1 MLDVDLELARPGS
14 SRLSLRFSLP
24 LGRPYLLGVSGP
36 SGSGKS
42 SLLRML
48 AGLLSPDKGSIV
60 MGDSLWLDRA
70 RGIERPTEE
79 RRVAYLPQNVCLF
92 PHMTIRENLLFAS
105 GLEGSSGERFSFS
118 LLRGSWWKGNA
129 GKNRKRE
136 VGSLS
141 ELFGIGELL
150 DKRVEEISGGQ
161 ARKVALARMFLKPAR
176 LYLLDE
182 PLSGIDPAARLSLTG
197 ILLKR
202 LEENGAPALWVTHS
216 PEEVACVAD
225 EMAEF
230 SCSEAEDRM
239 GWCQRSGR
247 REAPRD
253 FDPACRAGD
262 G

>member
-1 MLDVDLELARPGS
+1 
-14 SRLSLRFSLP
+14 
-24 LGRPYLLGVSGP
+24 
-36 SGSGKS
+36 
-42 SLLRML
+42 ML

-70 RGIERPTEE
+70 KGIECPTEE
-79 RRVAYLPQNVCLF
+79 RQVAYLPQNVCLF

-105 GLEGSSGERFSFS
+105 GREESSGERFSFS

-129 GKNRKRE
+129 GKSRERKVR
-136 VGSLS
+136 SLS
-141 ELFGIGELL
+141 DLFGIGELL
-150 DKRVEEISGGQ
+150 DKRVGEISGGQ

-182 PLSGIDPAARLSLTG
+182 PLTGIDPVARLSLTG
-197 ILLKR
+197 ILLKH
-202 LEENGAPALWVTHS
+202 LEEIGAPALWVTHS

-230 SCSEAEDRM
+230 SCFEAEDRM
-239 GWCQRSGR
+239 GWWQGSCR
-247 REAPRD
+247 REGPRN
-253 FDPACRAGD
+253 FDPGFRAGN